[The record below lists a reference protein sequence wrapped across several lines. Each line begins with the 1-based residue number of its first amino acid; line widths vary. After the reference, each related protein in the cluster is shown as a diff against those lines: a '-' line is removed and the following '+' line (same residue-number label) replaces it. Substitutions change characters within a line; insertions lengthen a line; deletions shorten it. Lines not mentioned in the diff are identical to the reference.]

1 MEHTNLKS
9 AYYTS
14 QKFEDA
20 REFYIVENKDDLKE
34 LIKAFPK
41 LKNSWKIIRLRI
53 KDIISDGYVA
63 LVTDIKPKSN
73 CVELAYENL
82 LSHKYSYDDAHH
94 RV

>member
-53 KDIISDGYVA
+53 TEIIYDGYVA
-63 LVTDIKPKSN
+63 LVTDINPKSN
-73 CVELAYENL
+73 CVELGYENI
-82 LSHKYSYDDAHH
+82 LSYKYTYSDAYH
-94 RV
+94 RL

>member
-1 MEHTNLKS
+1 MKHTNLKS

-14 QKFEDA
+14 QKFEGA
-20 REFYIVENKDDLKE
+20 KEFYIIEDKNDLNE
-34 LIKAFPK
+34 LIKAFPQ
-41 LKNSWKIIRLRI
+41 LKNSWRIIRLRI

>member
-41 LKNSWKIIRLRI
+41 LKNME
-53 KDIISDGYVA
+53 A
-63 LVTDIKPKSN
+63 L
-73 CVELAYENL
+73 L
-82 LSHKYSYDDAHH
+82 
-94 RV
+94 